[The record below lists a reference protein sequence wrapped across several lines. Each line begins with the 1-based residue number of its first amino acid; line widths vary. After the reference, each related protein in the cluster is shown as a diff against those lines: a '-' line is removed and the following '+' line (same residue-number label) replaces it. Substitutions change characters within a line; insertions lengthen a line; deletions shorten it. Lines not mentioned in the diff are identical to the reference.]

1 MSSQEILKKIKEN
14 IDSYADLMQ
23 LRREL
28 ILQRQDMT
36 RKIEEA
42 EKNPDTSDLELAMR
56 ALTSNIAI
64 SSTDGAIR

>member
-14 IDSYADLMQ
+14 IDNYEDYMQ

-56 ALTSNIAI
+56 AITSNIAI